1 MMILRLVGDSR
12 KTRSYLAQNLTQRL
26 LQLGLERRNRTG
38 ASDWSDR
45 EVCCRGG
52 RGNPPAATRV
62 AQLLAAMKKL
72 AEAAVLPNIAEIQI
86 KAPVTSGASAGSLA
100 AASKLR
106 LQQTLPYR
114 KGRLV

>member
-1 MMILRLVGDSR
+1 
-12 KTRSYLAQNLTQRL
+12 
-26 LQLGLERRNRTG
+26 
-38 ASDWSDR
+38 
-45 EVCCRGG
+45 
-52 RGNPPAATRV
+52 
-62 AQLLAAMKKL
+62 MKEL

-100 AASKLR
+100 AASNLR